1 MFALQFSEGLF
12 YTGPLMLVYVIA
24 FCVSC
29 MRVAPSQSLGLPA
42 MSADFLNFCA
52 VPICFQI
59 FWVGDEWIQWY
70 TVWIP

>member
-29 MRVAPSQSLGLPA
+29 MRSAPSQSLGLPA
-42 MSADFLNFCA
+42 LSADFLNFFA
-52 VPICFQI
+52 LPIFAFKYFGLVTAI
-59 FWVGDEWIQWY
+59 SLLPSI
-70 TVWIP
+70 